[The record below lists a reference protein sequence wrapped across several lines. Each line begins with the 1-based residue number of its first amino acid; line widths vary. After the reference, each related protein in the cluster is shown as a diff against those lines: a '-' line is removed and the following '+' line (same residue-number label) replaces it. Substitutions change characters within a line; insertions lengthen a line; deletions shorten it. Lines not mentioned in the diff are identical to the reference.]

1 MVKTKEGFELFGI
14 IRDFKK
20 YTSRQLIKTIEE
32 HPGESRK
39 EWMLSK
45 FRHAGAFNSNKS
57 EYQFWQQN
65 NKPIELWSVNVIQ
78 QKLD

>member
-1 MVKTKEGFELFGI
+1 VKAK
-14 IRDFKK
+14 
-20 YTSRQLIKTIEE
+20 
-32 HPGESRK
+32 K

-45 FRHAGAFNSNKS
+45 FRHAGEFNSNKR